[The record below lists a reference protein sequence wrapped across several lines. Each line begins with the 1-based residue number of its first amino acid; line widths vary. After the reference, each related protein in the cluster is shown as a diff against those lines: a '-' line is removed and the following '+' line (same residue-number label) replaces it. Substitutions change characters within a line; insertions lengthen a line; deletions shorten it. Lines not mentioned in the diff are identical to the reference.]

1 MSDELIFMELVKDL
15 TFEQFIDLCV
25 TIYQLGR
32 ADRFQGFN
40 DNEKLRRKIRS
51 FVKDWLEM

>member
-15 TFEQFIDLCV
+15 TFEQFNELCV
-25 TIYQLGR
+25 EIYQMGR
-32 ADRFQGFN
+32 ANRFQGFN

-51 FVKDWLEM
+51 FVKEWLEM

>member
-1 MSDELIFMELVKDL
+1 MSDKLIFMDLVKDL
-15 TFEQFIDLCV
+15 TFEQFNELCV
-25 TIYQLGR
+25 EIYQLGR
-32 ADRFQGFN
+32 VDRFQGFN